1 MDGFGHKARMLH
13 ERYSTKL
20 SEGSEAEAG
29 MDAPSRKI
37 SEMRPSK
44 YDTKQKVI
52 RVWEEFREKCL
63 FSPPEKTAKQWQMV
77 IAQTIYEV

>member
-20 SEGSEAEAG
+20 SEGSDAEAG

-52 RVWEEFREKCL
+52 RV
-63 FSPPEKTAKQWQMV
+63 
-77 IAQTIYEV
+77 

>member
-1 MDGFGHKARMLH
+1 MDGFGHKARILH

-20 SEGSEAEAG
+20 SERSEAEAG
-29 MDAPSRKI
+29 MDVPSRKI
-37 SEMRPSK
+37 SEMSTNMYDK

-63 FSPPEKTAKQWQMV
+63 FSPPKKIAKQW
-77 IAQTIYEV
+77 